1 MLVSTTVELVASS
14 QLAFSVVLAK
24 ENSSQEATTS
34 SAVQGRRMQRQ
45 QERLKSP
52 DAPFFVELAD
62 MFNAFYTPIPTRAPP
77 REQAGDLS
85 SKSPFSG
92 CGLIISPYGG
102 GNVGFPYL
110 PNSAAI
116 QISRYAYF
124 RHIPLRQMI
133 YRCQFCALRYS
144 GVHGKVMHGPLASF
158 FT

>member
-34 SAVQGRRMQRQ
+34 SAVQRAENAATARKTEVTRCTI
-45 QERLKSP
+45 
-52 DAPFFVELAD
+52 FVELAD
-62 MFNAFYTPIPTRAPP
+62 MFNAFYTPIPTRVPP